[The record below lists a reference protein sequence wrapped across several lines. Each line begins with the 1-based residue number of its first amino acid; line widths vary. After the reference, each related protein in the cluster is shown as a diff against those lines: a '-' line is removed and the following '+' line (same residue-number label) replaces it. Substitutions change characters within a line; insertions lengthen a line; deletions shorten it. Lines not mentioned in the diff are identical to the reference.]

1 MVLRFFSFFY
11 SLITR
16 SDLNFALKLLFY
28 LDIVM
33 NPLFHNDLSISDLLK
48 TVRKSVLIYE
58 TIIVGLLRVIF
69 SVIPWRHMVFS
80 QEDSVKSSLAGK
92 SSIFSNFGYSK
103 ICMQKS
109 IAGMI

>member
-58 TIIVGLLRVIF
+58 TIIVAGDPVVIHCLTF
-69 SVIPWRHMVFS
+69 L
-80 QEDSVKSSLAGK
+80 DSFNDGVLARLQVAARISTLK
-92 SSIFSNFGYSK
+92 N
-103 ICMQKS
+103 
-109 IAGMI
+109 